1 MENITVFISSLTAFL
16 SPILPY
22 LLKLGDKSAESAA
35 EKFGEATWNKATTVW
50 AKLSPNLSSKGDIK
64 VAVEQVAN
72 KPDSEARQ
80 AVLKEELET
89 LLRDNPNLIT
99 EISEILQ
106 NNIPVSSNSVQI
118 TQNIKNAYMSQI
130 IGQVNGGH

>member
-1 MENITVFISSLTAFL
+1 MENLTIFISSLTAFL

-35 EKFGEATWNKATTVW
+35 EKFGEDTWNKATTVW
-50 AKLSPNLSSKGDIK
+50 AKLRPNLSSKTDIK

-89 LLRDNPNLIT
+89 LLRANPDLAT

-106 NNIPVSSNSVQI
+106 NNIPVNSNSVQI
-118 TQNIKNAYMSQI
+118 TQNVKNTYMSQI